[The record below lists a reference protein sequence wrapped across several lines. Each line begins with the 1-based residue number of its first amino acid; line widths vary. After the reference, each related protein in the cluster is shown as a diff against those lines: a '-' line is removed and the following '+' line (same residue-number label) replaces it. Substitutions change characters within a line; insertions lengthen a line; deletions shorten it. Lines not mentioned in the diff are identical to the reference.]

1 MSTMSKRILAFL
13 LLIIVMT
20 PLLAG
25 CMGDDGVDNNEIPV
39 VEILYPRGRTAF
51 SGIVMISGI
60 ASDKDGNDTLMN
72 VEVKID
78 EGEWVTV
85 DGTTNWSYDWRG
97 YNITDGSYSVYARA
111 WDGTS
116 YSDIDEINLL
126 VDNPD
131 IRDSYAHKWAVF
143 VAAANYPEKNES
155 KLGNGGLY
163 LAENITSYLIE
174 NCGYPTSNIIILFD
188 DGWIRTDN
196 GYGTKTQPLQER
208 IHKYDIVY
216 GGATK
221 ANTEATIKYII
232 DQSNQYSDSEIFIW
246 VFGHG
251 YGNQGNPITGGKI
264 LEKSAFFL
272 WDDTV
277 TDSEFGD
284 LLSGLKSKK
293 ACIIVDACYSGG
305 FADKTILNLPTLFLL
320 HSNIP
325 KPGRI
330 VMTGASKFRVGWTSP
345 TAGPLFSMIWFE
357 GLTTGNADGFRP
369 GISKIG
375 RRTWLRFFKDGKVS
389 VEEAFYYARY
399 MLRARK
405 VYDDYQKMEPQIN
418 DQYPNRGVIRSL
430 GGMFL

>member
-1 MSTMSKRILAFL
+1 MSKRILAFL
-13 LLIIVMT
+13 LLIIVIA

-25 CMGDDGVDNNEIPV
+25 CMGENGLDNNVPMV
-39 VEILYPRGRTAF
+39 KILYPRGRAAA
-51 SGIVMISGI
+51 SGIVMISGM
-60 ASDKDGNDTLMN
+60 ASDKDGNETLVN
-72 VEVKID
+72 VEIKID
-78 EGEWVTV
+78 EGEWFTV
-85 DGTTNWSYDWRG
+85 DGTTNWSYDWKT
-97 YNITDGSYSVYARA
+97 YDIEDGSYSVYARA

-116 YSDIDEINLL
+116 YSNIDEITIL
-126 VDNPD
+126 VNNPD
-131 IRDSYAHKWAVF
+131 IRDSDAHKWAVF

-163 LAENITSYLIE
+163 LAENITSYLIG

-188 DGWIRTDN
+188 DGWIRKDN
-196 GYGTKTQPLQER
+196 GYGTKIQPLQER
-208 IHKYDIVY
+208 IHKYDIMY

-221 ANTEATIKYII
+221 ENTEATIKYII
-232 DQSNQYSDSEIFIW
+232 DQSNQYDDSEVFMW
-246 VFGHG
+246 FFGHG
-251 YGNQGNPITGGKI
+251 YGNQDNPIAGGKI

-272 WDDTV
+272 WDNTV
-277 TDSEFGD
+277 ITDSEFGE
-284 LLSGLKSKK
+284 LLSGLSSKK
-293 ACIIVDACYSGG
+293 TCIIVDACYSGG
-305 FADKTILNLPTLFLL
+305 FADKTILNLPTFFLL

-330 VMTGASKFRVGWTSP
+330 VMTGASKFRVGYAST
-345 TAGPLFSMIWFE
+345 TQGPLFTLLWFD

-375 RRTWLRFFKDGKVS
+375 RKTLLRFFKDDKVS

-399 MLRARK
+399 MLRTSK
-405 VYDDYQKMEPQIN
+405 VFDDYQKMEPQIN

>member
-1 MSTMSKRILAFL
+1 MSKRILAFL
-13 LLIIVMT
+13 LFVIVMT

-25 CMGDDGVDNNEIPV
+25 CIGDDTVDNETPV
-39 VEILYPRGRTAF
+39 VEILYPRGRTTV

-72 VEVKID
+72 VEIKIND
-78 EGEWVTV
+78 GEWNTL
-85 DGTTNWSYDWRG
+85 DGTTNWSYDWRT
-97 YNITDGSYSVYARA
+97 YNITDGSYSIYARA
-111 WDGTS
+111 WDGIS
-116 YSDIDEINLL
+116 YSDIDEITLL

-131 IRDSYAHKWAVF
+131 IRDSDAHKWAVF
-143 VAAANYPEKNES
+143 VAATNYPKKNES

-174 NCGYPTSNIIILFD
+174 RCGYPTSNIIILFD

-196 GYGTKTQPLQER
+196 GYGARIKPLQER

-232 DQSNQYSDSEIFIW
+232 DQSNQYDDSEVFIW
-246 VFGHG
+246 FFGHG
-251 YGNQGNPITGGKI
+251 YGDQNNPITGGKI

-272 WDDTV
+272 WDYMV
-277 TDSEFGD
+277 TDSEFGE
-284 LLSGLKSKK
+284 LLSGLRSKK
-293 ACIIVDACYSGG
+293 TCIIVDACYSGG
-305 FADKTILNLPTLFLL
+305 FADKTILNIPTLFLL
-320 HSNIP
+320 HSGIP

-330 VMTGASKFRVGWTSP
+330 VMTGASKFRIGYANP
-345 TAGPLFSMIWFE
+345 IQGPLFTFLWFE
-357 GLTTGNADGFRP
+357 GLATGNADGFRP
-369 GISKIG
+369 GISKTG
-375 RRTWLRFFKDGKVS
+375 RRTWLKFFKDDKVS

-399 MLRARK
+399 MLRTSK
-405 VYDDYQKMEPQIN
+405 VFDDYQKMEPQIN
-418 DQYPNRGVIRSL
+418 DQYPNRGIIRSL